1 VLAQFRG
8 DIMQTPPIYSALKK
22 DGRPLYS
29 YARAGE
35 TVDIPPRAVTIR
47 SIELLDFDSSTFRI
61 LVRCSKGTYIR
72 VLAEDIGRS
81 LGCGAMLS
89 GLRRDGVGE
98 YDLSTAITF
107 ESLELLTSNERL
119 SHLLPPDGLV
129 AVLPVLTLDLPAMR
143 LFMTGRRP
151 LMVGDAGFYRMYSE
165 EGRFLGLGE
174 LSDGELL
181 PKRLMSEV
189 QPALE

>member
-1 VLAQFRG
+1 
-8 DIMQTPPIYSALKK
+8 MQTPPIYSALKK

-151 LMVGDAGFYRMYSE
+151 LMVGDSGFYRMYYE